1 MVANSKEE
9 ESTIT
14 AWEYLQNQLKLE
26 KEARELMPY
35 DPDACTYS
43 KGPIRQQVFACLTCY
58 QENDKSPSGVCY
70 SCSIKCH
77 SSHQLVELFTKR
89 NFTCDCGTVRM
100 KNSGCCQLRSSS
112 LSSSSNIDSNS
123 NGSSN
128 GTSRLG
134 LKPLPIDIYKSE
146 KIEGAAEDIPHL
158 NNNYNQN
165 FKGVFCDCSKPYN
178 PIEETGNMFQCCFGD
193 VCGEDWFHEECIMGI
208 KPGDVVREKANQ
220 KSSST
225 PGVNK
230 LDSLTET
237 GLDADEE
244 NAKKKEKEKEKM
256 KENFDNSSNI
266 IDVSDNED
274 DDEDENEDVLPLPGF
289 PILDSFDSLVC
300 WKCVNKYKSALIE
313 LKDIWVDTVYH
324 VKAKNLED
332 RELAIQKFLNLN
344 DNEEGK
350 IIKRQKLSLEDI
362 NIPFT
367 IFLPEDY
374 KDKLQEI
381 VNQSSNKSKNLKYS
395 NLVKLLK
402 RFPFLYLDDP
412 VYEPPEDE
420 DDDDDNSSIFDLGAK
435 ALSKMPQE
443 QVLEGVQA
451 YENIKSK
458 LTSFLRPFAEQGNI
472 VTEEEIRN
480 FFSKQIKDK

>member
-58 QENDKSPSGVCY
+58 QENDRTPSGVCY

-89 NFTCDCGTVRM
+89 NFTCDCGTLRM

-112 LSSSSNIDSNS
+112 ANTDFNS
-123 NGSSN
+123 TAGGN

-134 LKPLPIDIYKSE
+134 LKPLPIDIYKPE
-146 KIEGAAEDIPHL
+146 KIKGPAEDIPHL

-208 KPGDVVREKANQ
+208 KPGDVVREKANH
-220 KSSST
+220 KSSSSSGT
-225 PGVNK
+225 NK
-230 LDSLTET
+230 LDSLTEI
-237 GLDADEE
+237 GLPAD
-244 NAKKKEKEKEKM
+244 AKKKEKERM
-256 KENFDNSSNI
+256 KENLEISSNNV
-266 IDVSDNED
+266 IDISDDEGE
-274 DDEDENEDVLPLPGF
+274 DEDEDDDVLPLPGF

-332 RELAIQKFLNLN
+332 RTSAIQKLLNLKNN
-344 DNEEGK
+344 DEGNT
-350 IIKRQKLSLEDI
+350 IKRQKLSLEKTD
-362 NIPFT
+362 IPFT

-381 VNQSSNKSKNLKYS
+381 VKQSSNESKNLKYS

-451 YENIKSK
+451 YETIKTK

-480 FFSKQIKDK
+480 FFSKEIKDK